1 MTLEGYPCLMMTRSR
16 RSALLLL
23 FIAGSAAAPAIV
35 ITTSAS
41 ATAVSYLDCQL
52 PSRQGPRVAK
62 LVMDE
67 DHKLVVY
74 QLPSQKLATTL
85 PATFTA
91 REVTFVLK
99 DSAGENT
106 FSVNRFSLAVQRY
119 KQTGSKRSDIAYGSC
134 SVAIQP

>member
-1 MTLEGYPCLMMTRSR
+1 MTINSR
-16 RSALLLL
+16 QRAIPILFAESLIAAL
-23 FIAGSAAAPAIV
+23 PV
-35 ITTSAS
+35 VVPTSAS
-41 ATAVSYLDCQL
+41 SNPVSYLDCQL
-52 PSRQGPRVAK
+52 PSRQGPRVAR

-67 DHKLVVY
+67 DHKVVVY

-85 PATFTA
+85 PATFTP

-99 DSAGENT
+99 DNSGENT

-134 SVAIQP
+134 SVTIQP